1 MIHFFLENS
10 NSELTTIHIILQTNF
25 IFQRFLGLILVLS
38 EGGARFRN
46 QKSRF
51 KYKKRDMI
59 LRIMIGNF
67 LFCTRFSFP

>member
-10 NSELTTIHIILQTNF
+10 NSELTTIHIILQKKI

-46 QKSRF
+46 
-51 KYKKRDMI
+51 KKRDMI